1 MLRLSK
7 YKRLKPS
14 RGNLWVQ
21 LRIGEGGIVELV
33 VAPSAEAV
41 QLDKNVFPE
50 LGPVGKSEPG
60 GPDDVLRVV
69 SVGVDDWTTNKLAE
83 IWAVPVID
91 DNCANLLRLEKNA
104 YD

>member
-1 MLRLSK
+1 M
-7 YKRLKPS
+7 
-14 RGNLWVQ
+14 
-21 LRIGEGGIVELV
+21 
-33 VAPSAEAV
+33 APSAEAV

-83 IWAVPVID
+83 I
-91 DNCANLLRLEKNA
+91 
-104 YD
+104 